1 MPYSIV
7 RDHEDCDGFGVVK
20 DSDNKLMGC
29 HETKA
34 QAEKQITAL
43 NIAESED
50 YRQADPDQD
59 IYETQEEAEK
69 KAEEI
74 GCVGSHTCLL
84 YTSPSPRDS

>member
-43 NIAESED
+43 NIADSEQDNNYLDNTENID
-50 YRQADPDQD
+50 YIFIQFFF
-59 IYETQEEAEK
+59 ICKKEK
-69 KAEEI
+69 
-74 GCVGSHTCLL
+74 SNN
-84 YTSPSPRDS
+84 

>member
-43 NIAESED
+43 NIAESEKF
-50 YRQADPDQD
+50 RQADPEHD
-59 IYETQEEAEK
+59 ILVTNE
-69 KAEEI
+69 
-74 GCVGSHTCLL
+74 
-84 YTSPSPRDS
+84 